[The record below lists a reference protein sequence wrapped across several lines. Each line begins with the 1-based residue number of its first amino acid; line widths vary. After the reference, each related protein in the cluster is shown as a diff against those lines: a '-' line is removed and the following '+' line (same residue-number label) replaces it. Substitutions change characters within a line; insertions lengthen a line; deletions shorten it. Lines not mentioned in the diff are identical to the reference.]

1 VIKHHEDTELFR
13 EAVNLTAAETAFAAR
28 LIEKDYFCTVLLEHL
43 AAVTGGQLVFKGG
56 TCLAK
61 VHADFYR
68 LSEDLDFVVPMPID
82 ASRSERSKQATGLKE
97 AVAALPR
104 ALPCF
109 RVVGPLQGANESTQY
124 IGSVGYVST
133 LGRQEDTIKI
143 EISLREPLLTPAVTG
158 AARTILL
165 DPVSGA
171 PLVPAVPVRCIS
183 KTEAMAE
190 KFRAV
195 LTRQEAAIRD
205 FYDIDY
211 AVRKHEVRAED
222 ADLIA
227 LVRQK
232 LAVPG
237 NDPVNIRPDRL
248 AGLRGQLDTRL
259 KPVLRER
266 DFVEFDLDRA
276 YEMVVH
282 MAKSVA

>member
-1 VIKHHEDTELFR
+1 
-13 EAVNLTAAETAFAAR
+13 
-28 LIEKDYFCTVLLEHL
+28 
-43 AAVTGGQLVFKGG
+43 
-56 TCLAK
+56 
-61 VHADFYR
+61 
-68 LSEDLDFVVPMPID
+68 
-82 ASRSERSKQATGLKE
+82 
-97 AVAALPR
+97 
-104 ALPCF
+104 
-109 RVVGPLQGANESTQY
+109 
-124 IGSVGYVST
+124 
-133 LGRQEDTIKI
+133 
-143 EISLREPLLTPAVTG
+143 
-158 AARTILL
+158 
-165 DPVSGA
+165 
-171 PLVPAVPVRCIS
+171 
-183 KTEAMAE
+183 MAE